1 MQLLCTVGGVTS
13 CECKPSIS
21 ALRRL
26 ETYMRT
32 TMGQE
37 RINGL
42 ALMHV
47 HYGLDI
53 DIQWVIDEFARR
65 NPRRMNLI
73 NVLAD

>member
-1 MQLLCTVGGVTS
+1 MQLLCTVGVTS
-13 CECKPSIS
+13 CECERSIS

-26 ETYMRT
+26 EACMRT

-47 HYGLDI
+47 HYGVDI
-53 DIQWVIDEFARR
+53 DIQWVTDEFARR
-65 NPRRMNLI
+65 NPRRMKLI